1 MQDSEAIFNHLQY
14 SEAINQLKILNTKE
28 TESQNTLSAIFQAL
42 PGWLNDRGQQNRI
55 YQAKIIALQKS
66 KLIDLFK

>member
-14 SEAINQLKILNTKE
+14 SEGINQLKILNTKE

-55 YQAKIIALQKS
+55 YQAKIIALQ
-66 KLIDLFK
+66 

>member
-1 MQDSEAIFNHLQY
+1 MMQDSEAIFNHLQY

-55 YQAKIIALQKS
+55 YQAKIIALQ
-66 KLIDLFK
+66 